1 MHSSAPTMALADCS
15 NLTKFPDVFDWQ
27 VETRGNE
34 GVGFSLLQIARRRI
48 RAACAFF
55 GGGGVGR

>member
-1 MHSSAPTMALADCS
+1 M
-15 NLTKFPDVFDWQ
+15 LTEFPDVSDWQ

-48 RAACAFF
+48 VRPAPSS
-55 GGGGVGR
+55 GEDGVGRRRIAAI